1 MERYSKIFYS
11 VIKKNKG
18 VYFLMKQSKVL
29 IPTKKE
35 APSDAE
41 ALSHKMMIR
50 AGYIYQVSA
59 GVWSYLPLAYRVIRK
74 VENIIRDEMDK
85 AGAVEM
91 LMPGL
96 LPADLWKESGRY
108 ESYGDNLFKL
118 KDRRDRDFILGPT
131 HEETFTEVL
140 RDSIKSYKKLP
151 LVVYQLQDKFRDED
165 RPRYGILRGK
175 EFEMLDGYSFSADQE
190 GLDEAYNNQAKAY
203 RNIFDRIG
211 LNYKVILADSGT
223 MGGKNSQEFSAPA
236 EVGEDIIAYTDG
248 DYAANIEKAESKFT
262 GVQQTAAPAPIEKK
276 ATPGAH
282 TVDEAAESLDLD
294 PNQVIKTML
303 YIAKMSEDEY
313 QPVLVLMRG
322 DDEVNEAKVTNALD
336 CEELE
341 LATEEDA
348 EKYLNAHPGSLGP
361 VGVGEEVKIL
371 ADNYVKVLVNMACG
385 ANEDGYHYVNA
396 NIDRDFRVDQ
406 FGDFRNVKEGEIA
419 PDGQPLKFTPGIE
432 IGHIF
437 KLGTHY
443 SSKLGAQVLDSNG
456 RLTDVIMGSYGI
468 GVTRLLSAVAEQNAD
483 ENGLVWPDSIA
494 PFDVH
499 VIPVNAKKEDQ
510 MAMADKIDQQLT
522 EAGYE
527 VLVDDRKERAGVK
540 FADSDLI
547 GIPIRVTVGKKAQD
561 GIVEIKIRKTGETV
575 EVKQEELVNTVG
587 ILLKQLNEEK
597 NK

>member
-1 MERYSKIFYS
+1 
-11 VIKKNKG
+11 
-18 VYFLMKQSKVL
+18 MKQSKVL

-294 PNQVIKTML
+294 PNQVIKSML
-303 YIAKMSEDEY
+303 YIAKMSEDDY

-371 ADNYVKVLVNMACG
+371 ADNYVKILVNMACG

-396 NIDRDFRVDQ
+396 NIDRNFRVDQ

>member
-1 MERYSKIFYS
+1 
-11 VIKKNKG
+11 
-18 VYFLMKQSKVL
+18 MKQSKVL

-294 PNQVIKTML
+294 PNQVIKSML
-303 YIAKMSEDEY
+303 YIAKMSEDDY

-371 ADNYVKVLVNMACG
+371 ADNYVKILVNMACG

>member
-1 MERYSKIFYS
+1 
-11 VIKKNKG
+11 
-18 VYFLMKQSKVL
+18 MKQSKVL

-294 PNQVIKTML
+294 PNQVIKSML
-303 YIAKMSEDEY
+303 YIVKMSEDEY

-419 PDGQPLKFTPGIE
+419 PDGQLLKFTPGIE

-587 ILLKQLNEEK
+587 ILLKQLNKEK

>member
-1 MERYSKIFYS
+1 
-11 VIKKNKG
+11 
-18 VYFLMKQSKVL
+18 MKQSKVL

-294 PNQVIKTML
+294 PNQVIKSML

-396 NIDRDFRVDQ
+396 NIDRNFRVDQ

>member
-1 MERYSKIFYS
+1 
-11 VIKKNKG
+11 
-18 VYFLMKQSKVL
+18 MKQSKVL

-262 GVQQTAAPAPIEKK
+262 GVQQTAVPAPIEKK

-294 PNQVIKTML
+294 PNQVIKLML

-322 DDEVNEAKVTNALD
+322 DDEVNEAKVINALD

>member
-1 MERYSKIFYS
+1 
-11 VIKKNKG
+11 
-18 VYFLMKQSKVL
+18 MKQSKVL

-294 PNQVIKTML
+294 PNQVIKSML

-322 DDEVNEAKVTNALD
+322 NDEVNDAKVTNALD

-419 PDGQPLKFTPGIE
+419 PDGQPLKFTLGIE

>member
-1 MERYSKIFYS
+1 
-11 VIKKNKG
+11 
-18 VYFLMKQSKVL
+18 MKQSKVL

-50 AGYIYQVSA
+50 AGYIYQVSV

-248 DYAANIEKAESKFT
+248 DYAANIEKAESKFV

-294 PNQVIKTML
+294 PNQVIKSML

-322 DDEVNEAKVTNALD
+322 DDEVNEAKVTNAID

-385 ANEDGYHYVNA
+385 ANEDGYHYINA

-419 PDGQPLKFTPGIE
+419 PDGKPLKFTPGIE

-499 VIPVNAKKEDQ
+499 VIPINAKKEDQ

>member
-1 MERYSKIFYS
+1 
-11 VIKKNKG
+11 
-18 VYFLMKQSKVL
+18 MKQSKVL

-262 GVQQTAAPAPIEKK
+262 GVQQTAAPASIEKK

-294 PNQVIKTML
+294 PNQVIKSML

-322 DDEVNEAKVTNALD
+322 NDEVNDAKVTNALD

>member
-1 MERYSKIFYS
+1 MRQSKI
-11 VIKKNKG
+11 
-18 VYFLMKQSKVL
+18 L

-74 VENIIRDEMDK
+74 VENIIRDEMAK
-85 AGAVEM
+85 ADAVEM
-91 LMPGL
+91 MMPAL
-96 LPADLWKESGRY
+96 LPADLWKKSGRY

-131 HEETFTEVL
+131 HEETFTEVI

-175 EFEMLDGYSFSADQE
+175 EFEMLDGYSFSADQA
-190 GLDEAYNNQAKAY
+190 GLDEAYDKQAQAY
-203 RNIFDRIG
+203 RNIFDRVG

-236 EVGEDIIAYTDG
+236 KVGEDVIAYTDG
-248 DYAANIEKAESKFT
+248 DYAANLEKATSKFT
-262 GVQQTAAPAPIEKK
+262 GVQQTAEPAELTKK

-282 TVDEAAESLDLD
+282 SVDEAAESLGIDADQIL
-294 PNQVIKTML
+294 KAMFF
-303 YIAKMSEDEY
+303 IAKMGEDDY
-313 QPVLVLMRG
+313 QPVMVLMRG
-322 DDEVNEAKVTNALD
+322 NDEVNEAKVTDALD
-336 CEELE
+336 CEELT
-341 LATEEDA
+341 LATEDQA
-348 EKYLNAHPGSLGP
+348 VKYLGAHPGSLGP
-361 VGVGEEVKIL
+361 VGVGEDVKIL

-385 ANEDGYHYVNA
+385 ANDDGHHYINA

-419 PDGQPLKFTPGIE
+419 PDGHPIKFTPGIE

-443 SSKLGAQVLDSNG
+443 SDKFGAQVLNKNG
-456 RLTDVIMGSYGI
+456 RLVDVIMGCYGI

-499 VIPVNAKKEDQ
+499 VIPVNAKKDDQ
-510 MAMADKIDQQLT
+510 MAMANAIDQQLT
-522 EAGYE
+522 AAGYE

-540 FADSDLI
+540 FADADLI
-547 GIPIRVTVGKKAQD
+547 GLPIRITIGKKAAD
-561 GIVEIKIRKTGETV
+561 GIVEVKIRKTGETI
-575 EVKQEELVNTVG
+575 EVKQEEVANTVG
-587 ILLKQLNEEK
+587 ILLKQLNSQK
-597 NK
+597 N

>member
-1 MERYSKIFYS
+1 MRQSKI
-11 VIKKNKG
+11 
-18 VYFLMKQSKVL
+18 L

-35 APSDAE
+35 VPSDAE

-74 VENIIRDEMDK
+74 VENIIRDEMAK
-85 AGAVEM
+85 ADAVEM
-91 LMPGL
+91 MMPAL

-118 KDRRDRDFILGPT
+118 KDRRDRDFIMGPT
-131 HEETFTEVL
+131 HEETFTEVI

-175 EFEMLDGYSFSADQE
+175 EFEMLDGYSFSADQA
-190 GLDEAYNNQAKAY
+190 GLDEAYDKQAQAY
-203 RNIFDRIG
+203 RNIFDRVG

-236 EVGEDIIAYTDG
+236 KVGEDVIAYTDG
-248 DYAANIEKAESKFT
+248 DYAANLEKATSKFT
-262 GVQQTAAPAPIEKK
+262 GVQQTAEPAALTKK

-282 TVDEAAESLDLD
+282 SVDEAAASLGIDADQIL
-294 PNQVIKTML
+294 KAMFFM
-303 YIAKMSEDEY
+303 AKMGEDDY
-313 QPVLVLMRG
+313 QPVMVLMRG
-322 DDEVNEAKVTNALD
+322 NDEVNEAKVTDALD
-336 CEELE
+336 CEELT
-341 LATEEDA
+341 LASEEQA
-348 EKYLNAHPGSLGP
+348 VKYLGAHPGSLGP
-361 VGVGEEVKIL
+361 VGVGEDVKIL

-385 ANEDGYHYVNA
+385 ANDDGHHYVNA

-419 PDGQPLKFTPGIE
+419 PDGHPIKFTPGIE

-443 SSKLGAQVLDSNG
+443 SDKLGAKVLNENG
-456 RLTDVIMGSYGI
+456 RLVDVIMGSYGI

-499 VIPVNAKKEDQ
+499 VIPVNAKKDDQ
-510 MAMADKIDQQLT
+510 MAMANAIDEQLT
-522 EAGYE
+522 AAGYE

-547 GIPIRVTVGKKAQD
+547 GLPIRITIGKKAAD
-561 GIVEIKIRKTGETV
+561 GIVEVKIRKTGETI
-575 EVKQEELVNTVG
+575 EVKQEEVANTVG
-587 ILLKQLNEEK
+587 ILLKQLNSQ
-597 NK
+597 NN

>member
-1 MERYSKIFYS
+1 MRQSKI
-11 VIKKNKG
+11 
-18 VYFLMKQSKVL
+18 L

-41 ALSHKMMIR
+41 ALSHKMMVR

-85 AGAVEM
+85 ADAVEVM
-91 LMPGL
+91 MPAL

-131 HEETFTEVL
+131 HEETFTEVI

-175 EFEMLDGYSFSADQE
+175 EFEMLDGYSFSADQA
-190 GLDEAYNNQAKAY
+190 GLDEAYEKQAQAY
-203 RNIFDRIG
+203 RNIFDRVG

-236 EVGEDIIAYTDG
+236 KVGEDIIAYTDG
-248 DYAANIEKAESKFT
+248 DYAANLEKATSKFT
-262 GVQQTAAPAPIEKK
+262 GVQQTDAPAELTKK

-282 TVDEAAESLDLD
+282 SVDEASESLGIDADQIL
-294 PNQVIKTML
+294 KAML
-303 YIAKMSEDEY
+303 FMAKMGEDDY
-313 QPVLVLMRG
+313 QPVMVLMRG
-322 DDEVNEAKVTNALD
+322 NDEVNEAKVTDALD
-336 CEELE
+336 CEELT
-341 LATEEDA
+341 LATEEQA
-348 EKYLNAHPGSLGP
+348 VKYLGAHPGSLGP
-361 VGVGEEVKIL
+361 VGVGEDVKIL

-385 ANEDGYHYVNA
+385 ANDDGHHYINA
-396 NIDRDFRVDQ
+396 NIDRDFRVDE

-419 PDGQPLKFTPGIE
+419 PDGHPIKFTPGIE

-443 SSKLGAQVLDSNG
+443 SDKFGAQVLNENG
-456 RLTDVIMGSYGI
+456 RLVDVIMGCYGI

-499 VIPVNAKKEDQ
+499 VIPVNAKKDDQ
-510 MAMADKIDQQLT
+510 MAMANAIDEQLT
-522 EAGYE
+522 AAGYE

-547 GIPIRVTVGKKAQD
+547 GIPIRITIGKKAAD
-561 GIVEIKIRKTGETV
+561 GIVEVKIRKTGETI
-575 EVKQEELVNTVG
+575 EIKQEEVANTVG
-587 ILLKQLNEEK
+587 ILLKQLNSED
-597 NK
+597 

>member
-1 MERYSKIFYS
+1 
-11 VIKKNKG
+11 
-18 VYFLMKQSKVL
+18 MKQSKVL

-248 DYAANIEKAESKFT
+248 DYSANIEKAESKFT
-262 GVQQTAAPAPIEKK
+262 GVQQTAVPAPIEKK

-294 PNQVIKTML
+294 PNQVIKSML

-322 DDEVNEAKVTNALD
+322 DDEVNEAKVINALD

>member
-1 MERYSKIFYS
+1 
-11 VIKKNKG
+11 
-18 VYFLMKQSKVL
+18 MKQSKVL

-248 DYAANIEKAESKFT
+248 DYAANIEKAESKFI

-294 PNQVIKTML
+294 PNQVIKSML

-322 DDEVNEAKVTNALD
+322 DDEVNEAKVTNAID

-361 VGVGEEVKIL
+361 VGVSEEVKIL

-419 PDGQPLKFTPGIE
+419 PDGKPLKFTPGIE

-510 MAMADKIDQQLT
+510 MTIADKIDQQLT

>member
-1 MERYSKIFYS
+1 
-11 VIKKNKG
+11 
-18 VYFLMKQSKVL
+18 MKQSKVL

-294 PNQVIKTML
+294 PNQVIKSML
-303 YIAKMSEDEY
+303 YIAKMSEDDY

-361 VGVGEEVKIL
+361 VGVDEEVKIL
-371 ADNYVKVLVNMACG
+371 ADNYVKILVNMACG

>member
-1 MERYSKIFYS
+1 
-11 VIKKNKG
+11 
-18 VYFLMKQSKVL
+18 MKQSKVL

-74 VENIIRDEMDK
+74 VENIMRDEMDK

-294 PNQVIKTML
+294 PNQVIKSML

-322 DDEVNEAKVTNALD
+322 NDEVNDAKVTNALD

>member
-1 MERYSKIFYS
+1 
-11 VIKKNKG
+11 
-18 VYFLMKQSKVL
+18 MKQSKVL

-59 GVWSYLPLAYRVIRK
+59 GVWAYLPLAYRVIRK

-203 RNIFDRIG
+203 RNIFDLIG

-294 PNQVIKTML
+294 PNQVIKSML

-322 DDEVNEAKVTNALD
+322 NDEVNDAKVTNSLD

-396 NIDRDFRVDQ
+396 NIDLDLRVDQ

-522 EAGYE
+522 ESGYE

>member
-1 MERYSKIFYS
+1 
-11 VIKKNKG
+11 
-18 VYFLMKQSKVL
+18 MKQSKVL

-108 ESYGDNLFKL
+108 ESYGNNLFKL

-294 PNQVIKTML
+294 PNQVIKSML

-385 ANEDGYHYVNA
+385 ANEDGYHYINA

-419 PDGQPLKFTPGIE
+419 PDGKPLKFTPGIE

>member
-1 MERYSKIFYS
+1 MQQSKI
-11 VIKKNKG
+11 
-18 VYFLMKQSKVL
+18 L

-41 ALSHKMMIR
+41 ALSHKMMVR

-59 GVWSYLPLAYRVIRK
+59 GVWAYLPMAYRVIRK
-74 VENIIRDEMDK
+74 VENIIRQEMEK

-91 LMPGL
+91 MMPAL

-118 KDRRDRDFILGPT
+118 KDRRDRDFIMGPT
-131 HEETFTEVL
+131 HEETFTEVI

-175 EFEMLDGYSFSADQE
+175 EFEMLDGYSFSADQA
-190 GLDEAYNNQAKAY
+190 GLDQAYDLQARAY

-211 LNYKVILADSGT
+211 LDYKVILADSGT

-248 DYAANIEKAESKFT
+248 DYAANLEKATSKFT
-262 GVQQTAAPAPIEKK
+262 GVQQTAEPEKLEKK
-276 ATPGAH
+276 PTPGAH
-282 TVDEAAESLDLD
+282 SVDEAAESLGIDS
-294 PNQVIKTML
+294 NQIIKTMF
-303 YIAKMSEDEY
+303 YMAKMSEEET

-322 DDEVNEAKVTNALD
+322 NDEVNEAKLKD
-336 CEELE
+336 ELGCEELE
-341 LATEEDA
+341 LADEEDA
-348 EKYLNAHPGSLGP
+348 VKYLGAHPGSLGP
-361 VGVGEEVKIL
+361 VGVDVKIY
-371 ADNYVKVLVNMACG
+371 ADNYVKVMVNMACG
-385 ANEDGYHYVNA
+385 ANDDGHHYINA

-419 PDGQPLKFTPGIE
+419 PDGHPIKFTPGIE

-443 SSKLGAQVLDSNG
+443 SKKLGAQVLDNNG
-456 RLTDVIMGSYGI
+456 RLVDVIMGSYGI
-468 GVTRLLSAVAEQNAD
+468 GVSRLLSAVAEQTAD
-483 ENGLVWPDSIA
+483 DNGLVWPDSIA

-499 VIPVNAKKEDQ
+499 VIPVNAKKADQ
-510 MAMADKIDQQLT
+510 MEMANELT
-522 EAGYE
+522 VALEKAGYD

-547 GIPIRVTVGKKAQD
+547 GIPIRITVGKKASD
-561 GIVEIKIRKTGETV
+561 GIVEVKIRKTGETV
-575 EVKQEELVNTVG
+575 EVKTEEVVNTVA
-587 ILLKQLNEEK
+587 ILLKQLSGQDNAEAK
-597 NK
+597 

>member
-1 MERYSKIFYS
+1 
-11 VIKKNKG
+11 
-18 VYFLMKQSKVL
+18 MKQSKVL

-262 GVQQTAAPAPIEKK
+262 GVQQTVAPAPIEKK

-294 PNQVIKTML
+294 PNQVIKSML

-371 ADNYVKVLVNMACG
+371 ADNYVKILVNMACG

-419 PDGQPLKFTPGIE
+419 PDGKPLKFTPGIE

>member
-1 MERYSKIFYS
+1 MQQSKI
-11 VIKKNKG
+11 
-18 VYFLMKQSKVL
+18 L

-41 ALSHKMMIR
+41 ALSHKMMVR

-59 GVWSYLPLAYRVIRK
+59 GVWAYLPMAYRVIRK
-74 VENIIRDEMDK
+74 VENIIRQEMEK

-91 LMPGL
+91 MMPAL

-118 KDRRDRDFILGPT
+118 KDRRDRDFIMGPT
-131 HEETFTEVL
+131 HEETFTEVI

-175 EFEMLDGYSFSADQE
+175 EFEMLDGYSFSADQA
-190 GLDEAYNNQAKAY
+190 GLDQAYDLQARAY
-203 RNIFDRIG
+203 RNIFDRVG
-211 LNYKVILADSGT
+211 LDYKVILADSGT

-236 EVGEDIIAYTDG
+236 AVGEDIIAYTDG
-248 DYAANIEKAESKFT
+248 DYAANLEKATSKFT
-262 GVQQTAAPAPIEKK
+262 GVQQTAEPEKLEKK
-276 ATPGAH
+276 PTPGAH
-282 TVDEAAESLDLD
+282 SVDEAAESLGMDSS
-294 PNQVIKTML
+294 QIIKAMF
-303 YIAKMSEDEY
+303 YMAKMSEEET

-322 DDEVNEAKVTNALD
+322 NDEVNEAKLKD
-336 CEELE
+336 ELGCEELE
-341 LATEEDA
+341 LADEEDA
-348 EKYLNAHPGSLGP
+348 VKYLGAHPGSLGP
-361 VGVGEEVKIL
+361 VGVGEDVKIY
-371 ADNYVKVLVNMACG
+371 ADNYVKVMVNMACG
-385 ANEDGYHYVNA
+385 ANDDGHHYINA

-419 PDGQPLKFTPGIE
+419 PDGHPIKFTPGIE

-443 SSKLGAQVLDSNG
+443 SKKLGAQVLDSNG
-456 RLTDVIMGSYGI
+456 RLVDVIMGSYGI
-468 GVTRLLSAVAEQNAD
+468 GVSRLLSAVAEQTAD
-483 ENGLVWPDSIA
+483 DNGLVWPDSIA

-499 VIPVNAKKEDQ
+499 VIPVNAKKADQ
-510 MAMADKIDQQLT
+510 MEMANKLT
-522 EAGYE
+522 VALEKAGYD

-547 GIPIRVTVGKKAQD
+547 GIPIRITVGKKASD
-561 GIVEIKIRKTGETV
+561 GIVEIKIRKTGETI
-575 EVKQEELVNTVG
+575 EVKTEEVVNTVA
-587 ILLKQLNEEK
+587 ILLKQLSGQDATEAK
-597 NK
+597 

>member
-1 MERYSKIFYS
+1 
-11 VIKKNKG
+11 
-18 VYFLMKQSKVL
+18 MKQSKVL

-50 AGYIYQVSA
+50 AGYIYKVSA

-294 PNQVIKTML
+294 PNQVIKSML

-322 DDEVNEAKVTNALD
+322 NDEVNDAKVTNALD

>member
-1 MERYSKIFYS
+1 
-11 VIKKNKG
+11 
-18 VYFLMKQSKVL
+18 MKQSKVL

-262 GVQQTAAPAPIEKK
+262 GVQQTAVPAPIEKK

-282 TVDEAAESLDLD
+282 MVYEAAESLDLD
-294 PNQVIKTML
+294 PNQVIKSML

-322 DDEVNEAKVTNALD
+322 DDEVNEAKVINALD

>member
-1 MERYSKIFYS
+1 
-11 VIKKNKG
+11 
-18 VYFLMKQSKVL
+18 MKQSKVL

-140 RDSIKSYKKLP
+140 RDSVKSYKKLP

-294 PNQVIKTML
+294 PNQVIKSML

-419 PDGQPLKFTPGIE
+419 PDGKPLKFTPGIE

>member
-1 MERYSKIFYS
+1 
-11 VIKKNKG
+11 
-18 VYFLMKQSKVL
+18 MKQSKVL

-294 PNQVIKTML
+294 PNQVIKSML
-303 YIAKMSEDEY
+303 YIAKMSEDDY

-348 EKYLNAHPGSLGP
+348 EKCLNAHPGSLGP

-419 PDGQPLKFTPGIE
+419 PDGKPLKFTPGIE

-499 VIPVNAKKEDQ
+499 VIPVNAKKEEQ

>member
-1 MERYSKIFYS
+1 
-11 VIKKNKG
+11 
-18 VYFLMKQSKVL
+18 MKQSKVL

-236 EVGEDIIAYTDG
+236 
-248 DYAANIEKAESKFT
+248 ANIEKAESKFT

-294 PNQVIKTML
+294 PNQVIKSML
-303 YIAKMSEDEY
+303 YIAKMSEDDY

-419 PDGQPLKFTPGIE
+419 PDGKPLKFTPGIE

>member
-1 MERYSKIFYS
+1 
-11 VIKKNKG
+11 
-18 VYFLMKQSKVL
+18 MKQSKVL

-96 LPADLWKESGRY
+96 LPDDLWKESGRY

-236 EVGEDIIAYTDG
+236 EVGEDIIAYTAG
-248 DYAANIEKAESKFT
+248 D
-262 GVQQTAAPAPIEKK
+262 
-276 ATPGAH
+276 
-282 TVDEAAESLDLD
+282 
-294 PNQVIKTML
+294 
-303 YIAKMSEDEY
+303 
-313 QPVLVLMRG
+313 
-322 DDEVNEAKVTNALD
+322 
-336 CEELE
+336 
-341 LATEEDA
+341 
-348 EKYLNAHPGSLGP
+348 
-361 VGVGEEVKIL
+361 
-371 ADNYVKVLVNMACG
+371 
-385 ANEDGYHYVNA
+385 
-396 NIDRDFRVDQ
+396 
-406 FGDFRNVKEGEIA
+406 
-419 PDGQPLKFTPGIE
+419 
-432 IGHIF
+432 
-437 KLGTHY
+437 
-443 SSKLGAQVLDSNG
+443 
-456 RLTDVIMGSYGI
+456 
-468 GVTRLLSAVAEQNAD
+468 
-483 ENGLVWPDSIA
+483 
-494 PFDVH
+494 
-499 VIPVNAKKEDQ
+499 
-510 MAMADKIDQQLT
+510 
-522 EAGYE
+522 
-527 VLVDDRKERAGVK
+527 
-540 FADSDLI
+540 
-547 GIPIRVTVGKKAQD
+547 
-561 GIVEIKIRKTGETV
+561 
-575 EVKQEELVNTVG
+575 
-587 ILLKQLNEEK
+587 
-597 NK
+597 